1 MVASVDRQRSGSA
14 GLAEDE
20 QAPLHAGGEQG
31 EGGAAGGANADV
43 DYATIDVSQL
53 KKREAADE
61 PGPGADTD
69 YAEIRKERK
78 GGGDRGEGEGEGEG
92 EGGEEAA
99 AAAAAGVEGAAEN
112 LGAVQQEC
120 ADAGEQG

>member
-20 QAPLHAGGEQG
+20 QAPLHTGGELG

-78 GGGDRGEGEGEGEG
+78 GAETAERERERGRGRGAKRRRRRRRRRGGGR
-92 EGGEEAA
+92 
-99 AAAAAGVEGAAEN
+99 
-112 LGAVQQEC
+112 
-120 ADAGEQG
+120 